1 MASILNVE
9 ISMTSSRLRNAKRR
23 QALNGLSA
31 LAISLG
37 FSGMLMTAPAAMAQS
52 FPNKPIR
59 LVCPFPPGGAVDIAS
74 RAIAQELSKNLGQP
88 VTVDNKPGAGGNIG
102 GADVSRANPDG
113 YTIFMTTSGIQAINP
128 ALYAKMPFD
137 PNKDLTPVT
146 ALVSLNNVLVLHPSV
161 KANSVSEVIAMAKS
175 QPGAMNYASS
185 GSGTSIH
192 MSGEMFKSLTNVNIT
207 HIPYKGSAPAVND
220 LLGGQVMMMFD
231 NIPSAIP
238 HIKSGKLRALAT
250 TGAKRDPLLPDLP
263 TMAEAGVAGYESGVW
278 FGLSVPANTPREVIM
293 KLNAEANKGTK
304 SPEFVKRMTDLGYII
319 MGTSPETMAEMNKA
333 EVQRWGPIVKAS
345 GAKAD

>member
-1 MASILNVE
+1 MTFLTGFKFKQSAKAGSSNKPNAIIPALILSLGVAG
-9 ISMTSSRLRNAKRR
+9 SFLTT
-23 QALNGLSA
+23 LSA
-31 LAISLG
+31 Q
-37 FSGMLMTAPAAMAQS
+37 AQA

-102 GADVSRANPDG
+102 GAEVARATPDG

-137 PNKDLTPVT
+137 PNKDLTPIT

-161 KANSVSEVIAMAKS
+161 KANSVAEVIALAKA
-175 QPGAMNYASS
+175 QPGAINYASS

-192 MSGEMFKSLTNVNIT
+192 MSGEMFKSLTNVNMT
-207 HIPYKGSAPAVND
+207 HIPYKGSAPAIND

-263 TMAEAGVAGYESGVW
+263 TLAEAGVAGYESGVW
-278 FGLSVPANTPREVIM
+278 FGLAVPANTPRDVVM
-293 KLNAEANKGTK
+293 KLNAEANKGIK